1 MNQRRD
7 VQALS
12 AGTCIEINYRGF
24 LPENLIIGFRGG
36 KLCSTAEQL
45 QRFATEAQQSEAKKV
60 ICSY

>member
-24 LPENLIIGFRGG
+24 SPENLIIGFRGG
-36 KLCSTAEQL
+36 ELCSTAEQFL
-45 QRFATEAQQSEAKKV
+45 RFATVGRRNSLKQKK
-60 ICSY
+60 